1 MKYYEKAV
9 ENYAKARNK
18 FHRKVQKAEVALFN
32 ELVEKM
38 TADGECP
45 GFECKYCPIRLA
57 FEDGVEV
64 PGCGV
69 STPQERREIIA
80 RETLE

>member
-1 MKYYEKAV
+1 MKYFEKAV
-9 ENYAKARNK
+9 ENYAKARNN
-18 FHRKVQKAEVALFN
+18 FHRQAQKAEVALFN

-57 FEDGVEV
+57 NEAGIEV
-64 PGCGV
+64 TSCGV